1 MCNSF
6 SIKKNQYFPY
16 KALNVFYILY
26 FYDSYSKRSKKKKKL
41 LKKHPTHKYKNL
53 DLP

>member
-26 FYDSYSKRSKKKKKL
+26 FYDSYSKWSKKKKTS
-41 LKKHPTHKYKNL
+41 KKTSNTQI
-53 DLP
+53 

>member
-26 FYDSYSKRSKKKKKL
+26 FYDSYSKRSKKNNFEKKTPNTN
-41 LKKHPTHKYKNL
+41 LKT
-53 DLP
+53 

>member
-26 FYDSYSKRSKKKKKL
+26 FYDSYSKRSKKKTSKK
-41 LKKHPTHKYKNL
+41 TSNTQI
-53 DLP
+53 

>member
-26 FYDSYSKRSKKKKKL
+26 FYDSYSKRSKKKKTS
-41 LKKHPTHKYKNL
+41 KKTSNTQI
-53 DLP
+53 

>member
-26 FYDSYSKRSKKKKKL
+26 FYDSYSKRSQKKKNSKK
-41 LKKHPTHKYKNL
+41 TSNTQI
-53 DLP
+53 